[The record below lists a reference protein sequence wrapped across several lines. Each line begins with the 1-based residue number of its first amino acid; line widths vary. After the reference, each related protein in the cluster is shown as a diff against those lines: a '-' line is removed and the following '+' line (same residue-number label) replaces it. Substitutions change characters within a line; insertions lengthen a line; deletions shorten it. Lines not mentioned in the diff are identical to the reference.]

1 MSTKPSR
8 RVKLLC
14 VCESMATGIFFFLNS
29 LLNRLCEDYDV
40 VVVYAERYET
50 PKDLR
55 EQFDPR
61 IKLIKMDTFRRGMD
75 PRMIWA
81 AQSDL
86 RKIIRQEKPDVI
98 HLNSSMA
105 GIVGRIAAAG
115 SGIPVLYTPHL
126 FSFLQPSFSAVKRAV
141 FFAAEWLLARMGGF
155 IIGVSES
162 EYRAAAKLT
171 HRAGYINNC
180 IDVILPE
187 PEPTVHLEGAGLKAG
202 TSGRI
207 LPQKCPQ
214 RYAELAKLVPQDEI
228 TWIGDGE
235 LRTVLEGLDNVRVLG
250 WVSRAEAMEAVRKL
264 DVFLLLSDSEG
275 LSISLLEAM
284 EAGAVCIAS
293 NIEANQQVLEH
304 GVDGFLVKD
313 AAQAADIMEQ
323 IRWHKV
329 DIDAIRRA
337 AYTKIISQYNLDIMT
352 QSYANVYELAANR
365 QLDQWIAQGRVKGV
379 VSNDQRIGTGIQC

>member
-1 MSTKPSR
+1 MVSEQKGQR
-8 RVKLLC
+8 YKLLC
-14 VCESMATGIFFFLNS
+14 VCEAMATGIFFFLNS

-40 VVVYAERYET
+40 VIVYAERYET

-55 EQFDPR
+55 AQFDDR

-81 AQSDL
+81 AQRDL
-86 RKIIRQEKPDVI
+86 RRIIQQEKPDVI

-126 FSFLQPSFSAVKRAV
+126 FSFLQPSFSAVKRMV
-141 FFAAEWLLARMGGF
+141 FCAAEWLLARTGGY

-162 EYRAAAKLT
+162 EYLAAAKLT
-171 HRAGYINNC
+171 RRAGYINNC
-180 IDVILPE
+180 IDVVLPA
-187 PEPTVHLEGAGLKAG
+187 PEPTAHAAGMGLRAG

-207 LPQKCPQ
+207 LPQKCPG

-228 TWIGDGE
+228 VWIGDGE
-235 LRTVLEGLDNVRVLG
+235 LRSVLEGLDNVRVLG
-250 WVSRAEAMEAVRKL
+250 WMSRAQALAAVREL

-293 NIEANQQVLEH
+293 NIEANRQVLEN
-304 GVDGFLVKD
+304 GVDGFLVND
-313 AAQAADIMEQ
+313 AAEAAAIMDQ
-323 IRWHKV
+323 IRDHKV

-337 AYTKIISQYNLDIMT
+337 AYAKIISQYNLDIMV
-352 QSYANVYELAANR
+352 QSYANVYELAASH
-365 QLDQWIAQGRVKGV
+365 QLDQWISKGRVKGV
-379 VSNDQRIGTGIQC
+379 VTHDQRIGTSI

>member
-1 MSTKPSR
+1 MKQAKR
-8 RVKLLC
+8 CKLLC

-29 LLNRLCEDYDV
+29 LLNSLCEDFDIV
-40 VVVYAERYET
+40 IVYAERYET
-50 PKDLR
+50 PKDIR
-55 EQFDPR
+55 EQFDDR

-81 AQSDL
+81 SRREL
-86 RKIIRQEKPDVI
+86 KKIIKEEKPDII

-105 GIVGRIAAAG
+105 GIVGRIAAVG

-126 FSFLQPSFSAVKRAV
+126 FSFMQPSFSRGKRLI
-141 FFAAEWLLARMGGF
+141 FGAAEWLLARTGGY

-171 HRAGYINNC
+171 RRAGFINNC

-187 PEPTVHLEGAGLKAG
+187 PEPTAHQAGAGLRAG

-228 TWIGDGE
+228 VWIGDGE
-235 LRTVLEGLDNVRVLG
+235 LKTVLQGLENVRVLG
-250 WVSRAEAMEAVRKL
+250 WMSRGEVIETVRKL

-284 EAGAVCIAS
+284 EAGAVCVVS
-293 NIEANQQVLEH
+293 DIEANRQVLEN
-304 GVDGFLVKD
+304 GVDGFLVAD
-313 AAQAADIMEQ
+313 APEAAAVMER
-323 IRWHKV
+323 IRRHEV

-337 AYTKIISQYNLDIMT
+337 AYRKIISEYNLDTMV
-352 QSYANVYELAANR
+352 QSYGCVYELAATG
-365 QLDQWIAQGRVKGV
+365 QLEKWISEGRVKGV
-379 VSNDQRIGTGIQC
+379 VSYDQRIGTGL

>member
-1 MSTKPSR
+1 MSTKQAQR
-8 RVKLLC
+8 YKLMC
-14 VCESMATGIFFFLNS
+14 VCESMATGIYFFLNS
-29 LLNRLCEDYDV
+29 LLNRLCVDYDI

-55 EQFDPR
+55 SQFDER

-75 PRMIWA
+75 PRMILA

-86 RKIIRQEKPDVI
+86 RKIIRQEKPDII

-126 FSFLQPSFSAVKRAV
+126 FSFLQPSFSKAKRMA
-141 FFAAEWLLARMGGF
+141 FAAAEWLLARMGGY

-180 IDVILPE
+180 IDVILPA
-187 PEPTVHLEGAGLKAG
+187 PKPTAHVAGEGLKAG

-228 TWIGDGE
+228 VWIGDGE
-235 LRTVLEGLDNVRVLG
+235 LRTVLQGLDNVRILG
-250 WVSRAEAMEAVRKL
+250 WMSRAEAMEAVQKL

-293 NIEANQQVLEH
+293 SIEANRQVLVN

-313 AAQAADIMEQ
+313 AAEAAAVMEQ
-323 IRWHKV
+323 IRSHKV
-329 DIDAIRRA
+329 DIDAIRQA
-337 AYTKIISQYNLDIMT
+337 AYAKIVSEYNLETMT
-352 QSYANVYELAANR
+352 RSYAKVYQLAAER
-365 QLDQWIAQGRVKGV
+365 QLDQWISKGRIKGV
-379 VSNDQRIGTGIQC
+379 VSHDQCTGTGL

>member
-1 MSTKPSR
+1 MVNTKESQR
-8 RVKLLC
+8 YKLMC
-14 VCESMATGIFFFLNS
+14 VCESMATGIYFFLNS
-29 LLNRLCEDYDV
+29 LLNRLCEDYDIV
-40 VVVYAERYET
+40 IVYAERYET

-55 EQFDPR
+55 AQFDSR

-81 AQSDL
+81 AQRDL
-86 RKIIRQEKPDVI
+86 RKIIQQEKPDII

-126 FSFLQPSFSAVKRAV
+126 FSFLQPSFSSVKRMV
-141 FFAAEWLLARMGGF
+141 FYAAEWLLARMGGY

-171 HRAGYINNC
+171 RRAGYINNC
-180 IDVILPE
+180 IDVVLPA
-187 PEPTVHLEGAGLKAG
+187 PEPTTHLAGTGLKAG

-207 LPQKCPQ
+207 LPQKCPG
-214 RYAELAKLVPQDEI
+214 RYAELAKLVPQDDI
-228 TWIGDGE
+228 VWIGDGE
-235 LRTVLEGLDNVRVLG
+235 LRPVLQGLDNVRILG
-250 WVSRAEAMEAVRKL
+250 WMSRAEAMEAVNKL

-275 LSISLLEAM
+275 LSISLMEAM

-293 NIEANQQVLEH
+293 NIEANQQLLEN
-304 GVDGFLVKD
+304 GVDGFLVND
-313 AAQAADIMEQ
+313 AAEAAAVMEQ

-329 DIDAIRRA
+329 DIDAIRQA
-337 AYTKIISQYNLDIMT
+337 AYTKIISEYNLDIMT
-352 QSYANVYELAANR
+352 QSYANVFELAATH
-365 QLDQWIAQGRVKGV
+365 QLDQWLSKGRIKGV
-379 VSNDQRIGTGIQC
+379 VSHDQRIGTGI

>member
-1 MSTKPSR
+1 MKQAKR
-8 RVKLLC
+8 YKLLC

-29 LLNRLCEDYDV
+29 LLNRLCEDFDIV
-40 VVVYAERYET
+40 IVYAERYET
-50 PKDLR
+50 PKDIR
-55 EQFDPR
+55 EQFDDR

-81 AQSDL
+81 SRREL
-86 RKIIRQEKPDVI
+86 KKIIKEEKPDII

-105 GIVGRIAAAG
+105 GIVGRIAAVG

-126 FSFLQPSFSAVKRAV
+126 FSFMQPSFSRGKRLI
-141 FFAAEWLLARMGGF
+141 FGAAEWLLARTGGY

-171 HRAGYINNC
+171 RRAGFINNC

-187 PEPTVHLEGAGLKAG
+187 PEPTAHQAGAGLRAG

-228 TWIGDGE
+228 VWIGDGE
-235 LRTVLEGLDNVRVLG
+235 LKTVLQGLENVRVLG
-250 WVSRAEAMEAVRKL
+250 WMSRGEVIETVRKL

-284 EAGAVCIAS
+284 EAGAVCVVS
-293 NIEANQQVLEH
+293 DIEANRQVLEN
-304 GVDGFLVKD
+304 GVDGFLVAD
-313 AAQAADIMEQ
+313 APEAAAVMER
-323 IRWHKV
+323 IRRHEV

-337 AYTKIISQYNLDIMT
+337 AYRKIISEYNLDTMV
-352 QSYANVYELAANR
+352 QSYGCVYELAATG
-365 QLDQWIAQGRVKGV
+365 QLEKWISEGRVKGV
-379 VSNDQRIGTGIQC
+379 VSYDQRIGTGL

>member
-1 MSTKPSR
+1 MASTEKVQR
-8 RVKLLC
+8 YKLLC
-14 VCESMATGIFFFLNS
+14 VCESMATGIYFFLNS
-29 LLNRLCEDYDV
+29 LLNRLCEDYEIV
-40 VVVYAERYET
+40 IVYAERYET
-50 PKDLR
+50 PKDIR
-55 EQFDPR
+55 VQFDDR

-81 AQSDL
+81 AQCEL
-86 RKIIRQEKPDVI
+86 RKIIRQEKPDII
-98 HLNSSMA
+98 HLNSSVA

-126 FSFLQPSFSAVKRAV
+126 FSFLQPSFSSAKRLV
-141 FFAAEWLLARMGGF
+141 FHAAEWFLARLGGY

-171 HRAGYINNC
+171 RRAGYINNC
-180 IDVILPE
+180 IDVVLPA
-187 PEPTVHLEGAGLKAG
+187 PEPTAHPTGAGLKAG

-228 TWIGDGE
+228 VWIGDGE
-235 LRTVLEGLDNVRVLG
+235 LRHLLQDLENVQVLG
-250 WVSRAEAMEAVRKL
+250 WMSRAEAMEAVRKL

-275 LSISLLEAM
+275 LSISLMEAM

-293 NIEANQQVLEH
+293 NIEANRQLLEH
-304 GVDGFLVKD
+304 GVDGFLVND
-313 AAQAADIMEQ
+313 AAEAAAVMEQ

-329 DIDAIRRA
+329 DIDAIRQA
-337 AYTKIISQYNLDIMT
+337 AYTKIISEYNLDIMT
-352 QSYANVYELAANR
+352 RSYANVYELAATR
-365 QLDQWIAQGRVKGV
+365 QLDQWIANGRIKGV
-379 VSNDQRIGTGIQC
+379 VSHDQRIGTGI